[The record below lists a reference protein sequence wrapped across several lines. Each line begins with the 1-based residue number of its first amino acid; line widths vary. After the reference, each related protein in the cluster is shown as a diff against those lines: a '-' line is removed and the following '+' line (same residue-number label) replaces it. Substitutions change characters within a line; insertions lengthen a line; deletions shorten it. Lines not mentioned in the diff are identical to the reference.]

1 MVKEQSL
8 VTRNIKKMKNNIIY
22 IFCALFMQNI
32 IAQKPQ
38 TPTPSEIYFKIEKL
52 NVLASAMYIAAHPDD
67 ENTRLITYLTHHDK
81 AYTNY
86 LSLTRGNGGQNLISN
101 ELGTDLGVIRT
112 NELWNAR
119 NIDGG
124 KQFFSTADDFGFS
137 KHPKEAFSKWDKDL
151 LLKQMV
157 YMIRKEQPDVIVNR
171 FDHRTEGTTHGH
183 HTASAQLSKLAFNLA
198 NDKNYKDLSQ
208 ENAETWQ
215 PKRLFFNVSWFF
227 FGSKQAF
234 DKADKSKYIP
244 LNIGAFYN
252 QLGKNNQEI
261 ASLSRSQHQS
271 QGFGDMSSRG
281 EEIDYVELVD
291 GDALK
296 SSNLFEGIDT
306 SWNRI
311 KGGNKIQPL
320 VTQLINEYD
329 FKDPS
334 KSINLLTKIYAE
346 IDKLPETIWKTRKQ
360 NEVKELIKNCAGLFL
375 DITTNEPYTTPNQ
388 NVDVKVEIANRSNQ
402 NIVIKDVTINNTKT
416 IVGKSL
422 GNQEVYY
429 DYFQREF
436 SINELSNFKFIDNF
450 NDFKNQF
457 NPTNKNEIGLEING
471 VYLSYTLPIQYHYKD
486 VVKGEIYKPF
496 QVVPK
501 LSVQFKQP
509 IYITKEEGQKA
520 TVLLSNYTNKAISG
534 NLTITELDKHSD
546 KLGFP
551 YTETSFSLNANE
563 KNKEIEIPELLRT
576 NNIFSVGY
584 KEDIY
589 SSTSNVGEIK
599 WIDYQHIPLNYY
611 IKPSRT
617 KVINFDKSVLKKS
630 KIGYIVGAGDEIPQV
645 LKDVG
650 YNVDFINLETVKAE
664 DLSKYETIIVGI
676 RAFNT
681 ESSLKTKNKL
691 LFDYTKNGGTVIV
704 QYQTNGNLQTDEI
717 APFKLKIGKTRI
729 TDENAVVKFIN
740 PNETVLNK
748 PFKITQENFK
758 NWVQEQGLYYADEF
772 AGEFQPV
779 FTSHDFDEKDTNGA
793 LLITKHGKGHYIYT
807 GLSFFRQLPAGN
819 TGALELFINL
829 IELKNE

>member
-1 MVKEQSL
+1 MVKKSL

-22 IFCALFMQNI
+22 IFCALFMQNVF
-32 IAQKPQ
+32 AQKPQ
-38 TPTPSEIYFKIEKL
+38 TPTPSEIYFQMEKL

-119 NIDGG
+119 KIDGG
-124 KQFFSTADDFGFS
+124 RQFFSTADDFGFS

-244 LNIGAFYN
+244 LNIGVFYN

-291 GDALK
+291 GDAIK

-311 KGGNKIQPL
+311 KGGSNIQPL

-334 KSINLLTKIYAE
+334 KSINLLTKIYSE

-375 DITTNEPYTTPNQ
+375 DITTNEPYTTPNE
-388 NVDVKVEIANRSNQ
+388 NVDVKIEVANRSNQ
-402 NIVIKDVTINNTKT
+402 TIILKDVTINNNKT

-422 GNQEVYY
+422 ANQEVYY
-429 DYFQREF
+429 DYFNTKFTNQDYT
-436 SINELSNFKFIDNF
+436 NFKFINTF

-457 NPTNKNEIGLEING
+457 NSNKKNTIGLEVNG

-496 QVVPK
+496 HVVPAV
-501 LSVQFKQP
+501 SVRFNQST
-509 IYITKEEGQKA
+509 YITNNKQEQKFEIVTDNYSDENLKGTLFVTNSKNEEVYQKE
-520 TVLLSNYTNKAISG
+520 
-534 NLTITELDKHSD
+534 IT
-546 KLGFP
+546 
-551 YTETSFSLNANE
+551 LNESE
-563 KNKEIEIPELLRT
+563 KNKTFIINKNFSNDT
-576 NNIFSVGY
+576 YKAHFKQNNNSYDNG
-584 KEDIY
+584 
-589 SSTSNVGEIK
+589 IK
-599 WIDYQHIPLNYY
+599 WGDYSHIPLNYY
-611 IKPSRT
+611 FKSAET
-617 KVINFDKSVLKKS
+617 KVVSFNKSVLKKS

-691 LFDYTKNGGTVIV
+691 LFDYTKNGGTVVV
-704 QYQTNGNLQTDEI
+704 QYQTNTNLQTNEV
-717 APFKLKIGKTRI
+717 APYKLTIGKTRI

-740 PNETVLNK
+740 PNEPVLNK
-748 PFKITQENFK
+748 PFKIIQENFK
-758 NWVQEQGLYYADEF
+758 NWVQEQGLYYADDF
-772 AGEFQPV
+772 SNDFKPI

-793 LLITKHGKGHYIYT
+793 LLIAKHGKGYYVYT

-819 TGALELFINL
+819 TCALELFINL

>member
-1 MVKEQSL
+1 MASYY
-8 VTRNIKKMKNNIIY
+8 TIFIKKMKNNIIY

-101 ELGTDLGVIRT
+101 ELGTDLGIIRT

-137 KHPKEAFSKWDKDL
+137 KHPKEAFEKWDKDL

-183 HTASAQLSKLAFNLA
+183 HTASAQLSKLTFTLA

-208 ENAETWQ
+208 ENTEMWQ

-244 LNIGAFYN
+244 LNIGVFYN

-271 QGFGDMSSRG
+271 QGFGDISSRG

-291 GDALK
+291 GDAIK
-296 SSNLFEGIDT
+296 GSNLFEGVDT

-311 KGGNKIQPL
+311 KGGNNIQPL

-334 KSINLLTKIYAE
+334 KSTNLLTKIYVE

-375 DITTNEPYTTPNQ
+375 DITTNEPYTTPNE
-388 NVDVKVEIANRSNQ
+388 NVDVKVEVANRSNQ
-402 NIVIKDVTINNTKT
+402 NIVIKDVIINNQKI

-422 GNQEVYY
+422 ANQDVYY
-429 DYFQREF
+429 DYFQTKF
-436 SINELSNFKFIDNF
+436 TNQDYTNFKFIDNF

-457 NPTNKNEIGLEING
+457 NLTKKNEIGIQVND

-496 QVVPK
+496 HVVPAVSMEFEK
-501 LSVQFKQP
+501 PVSFNGKTS
-509 IYITKEEGQKA
+509 IIFSNYSNKDITGEVE
-520 TVLLSNYTNKAISG
+520 LLSNLTYKLEKIPVFLNK
-534 NLTITELDKHSD
+534 
-546 KLGFP
+546 
-551 YTETSFSLNANE
+551 NE
-563 KNKEIEIPELLRT
+563 KNKEIQ
-576 NNIFSVGY
+576 
-584 KEDIY
+584 IY
-589 SSTSNVGEIK
+589 LKSGNYMAGFKSDSAGALGPVK
-599 WIDYQHIPLNYY
+599 WIDYSHIPLTYY
-611 IKPSRT
+611 IPIT
-617 KVINFDKSVLKKS
+617 GIKVESFDKTKLKKQN
-630 KIGYIVGAGDEIPQV
+630 IGYIVGAGDEIPQV

-691 LFDYTKNGGTVIV
+691 LFDYVKNGGTVIV
-704 QYQTNGNLQTDEI
+704 QYQTNVPLKTEEI
-717 APFKLKIGKTRI
+717 APYKIKIGRTRI
-729 TDENAVVKFIN
+729 TDENAVVNFIN

-758 NWVQEQGLYYADEF
+758 NWIQEQGLYYADDF

-779 FTSHDFDEKDTNGA
+779 FTSQDFDEKETNGA
-793 LLITKHGKGHYIYT
+793 LLIAKHGKGHYIYT

>member
-32 IAQKPQ
+32 TAQKPQ

-101 ELGTDLGVIRT
+101 ELGTDLGIIRT

-124 KQFFSTADDFGFS
+124 RQFFSTADDFGFS
-137 KHPKEAFSKWDKDL
+137 KHPKEAFEKWDKDL

-198 NDKNYKDLSQ
+198 NDKNYKGLSQ
-208 ENAETWQ
+208 ENAEIWQ

-244 LNIGAFYN
+244 LNIGVFYN

-296 SSNLFEGIDT
+296 SSNLFEGVDT

-311 KGGNKIQPL
+311 KDGNKIQPL

-334 KSINLLTKIYAE
+334 KSIKLLTKIYSE

-375 DITTNEPYTTPNQ
+375 DITTNEPYTTPNEK
-388 NVDVKVEIANRSNQ
+388 VEVKVEVANRSNQ
-402 NIVIKDVTINNTKT
+402 NIVIKDVTINNDKT

-422 GNQEVYY
+422 ADQEVYY
-429 DYFQREF
+429 DYFQTKF
-436 SINELSNFKFIDNF
+436 TNQDYTNFKFIDNF

-457 NPTNKNEIGLEING
+457 NPNQKNEIGLEING
-471 VYLSYTLPIQYHYKD
+471 VYLLYTLPIQYHYKD

-496 QVVPK
+496 HVVPAI
-501 LSVQFKQP
+501 SIQFKQSV
-509 IYITKEEGQKA
+509 YISNPKKNKNISIF
-520 TVLLSNYTNKAISG
+520 LSNYSDEDINSKLLLKMKSKKSKRLTFEKTLDFNVNK
-534 NLTITELDKHSD
+534 
-546 KLGFP
+546 
-551 YTETSFSLNANE
+551 NE
-563 KNKEIEIPELLRT
+563 KNKEIVIT
-576 NNIFSVGY
+576 NDHIEGEYIINLFENEKVIN
-584 KEDIY
+584 
-589 SSTSNVGEIK
+589 SNEIK
-599 WIDYQHIPLNYY
+599 WVDYNHIPLNYY
-611 IKPSRT
+611 LKDSET
-617 KVINFDKSVLKKS
+617 KIVSFNKSVLKKS

-645 LKDVG
+645 LKNVG
-650 YNVDFINLETVKAE
+650 YNVDFINLETVKADE
-664 DLSKYETIIVGI
+664 LSKYETIIVGI

-717 APFKLKIGKTRI
+717 APYKLTIGRTRI

-772 AGEFQPV
+772 ASEFQPV

-793 LLITKHGKGHYIYT
+793 LLIAKHGKGNYIYT

>member
-1 MVKEQSL
+1 
-8 VTRNIKKMKNNIIY
+8 MKNNIIY

-101 ELGTDLGVIRT
+101 ELGTDLGIIRT

-137 KHPKEAFSKWDKDL
+137 KHPKEAFEKWDKDL

-171 FDHRTEGTTHGH
+171 FDHRTEGNTHGH
-183 HTASAQLSKLAFNLA
+183 HTASAQLSKEAFRLA

-208 ENAETWQ
+208 ENTETWQ

-244 LNIGAFYN
+244 LNIGVFYN

-311 KGGNKIQPL
+311 KGGSNIQPL
-320 VTQLINEYD
+320 VTQLIKEYD

-334 KSINLLTKIYAE
+334 KSINLLTKIYSE
-346 IDKLPETIWKTRKQ
+346 IDKLPETIWRTRKQ

-375 DITTNEPYTTPNQ
+375 DITTNEPYTTPSE
-388 NVDVKVEIANRSNQ
+388 NVDIKVEIANRSNQ
-402 NIVIKDVTINNTKT
+402 NIVIKEVTINNKKT

-422 GNQEVYY
+422 ADQEVYY
-429 DYFQREF
+429 DYFQTKF
-436 SINELSNFKFIDNF
+436 THQDYTNFKFIDNF

-457 NPTNKNEIGLEING
+457 DSTKKNEIGLEVNG
-471 VYLSYTLPIQYHYKD
+471 VYLSYSLPIQYHYKD
-486 VVKGEIYKPF
+486 IVKGEIYKPF
-496 QVVPK
+496 HIVPAV
-501 LSVQFKQP
+501 SVLFKQSV
-509 IYITKEEGQKA
+509 YISNPKKNQN
-520 TVLLSNYTNKAISG
+520 VSVVLSNYSNEDISG
-534 NLTITELDKHSD
+534 TIVFTSTTTNLHATINDHKKME
-546 KLGFP
+546 
-551 YTETSFSLNANE
+551 FSLNKNE
-563 KNKEIEIPELLRT
+563 KDKEFLF
-576 NNIFSVGY
+576 NDKF
-584 KEDIY
+584 KEDNYTILLFQGKDFLE
-589 SSTSNVGEIK
+589 SGEIK
-599 WIDYQHIPLNYY
+599 WVDYSHIPLNYY
-611 IKPSRT
+611 FKPAET
-617 KVINFDKSVLKKS
+617 KVVSFNKSVLNKS

-664 DLSKYETIIVGI
+664 ELSKYETIIVGI

-691 LFDYTKNGGTVIV
+691 LFDYVKNGGTVIV
-704 QYQTNGNLQTDEI
+704 QYQTNTNLQTTEI
-717 APFKLKIGKTRI
+717 APYKLTIGKTRI
-729 TDENAVVKFIN
+729 TDENAVVNFIN
-740 PNETVLNK
+740 PNEQVLNK
-748 PFKITQENFK
+748 PFRITQQNFT
-758 NWVQEQGLYYADEF
+758 NWLQEQGLYYVDKFGDEF
-772 AGEFQPV
+772 KPI
-779 FTSHDFDEKDTNGA
+779 FTSHDFDEKETNGA
-793 LLITKHGKGHYIYT
+793 LLIAKHGKGHYVYT

>member
-1 MVKEQSL
+1 MASYY
-8 VTRNIKKMKNNIIY
+8 TIFIKKMKKNIIY

-32 IAQKPQ
+32 VAQKPQ

-101 ELGTDLGVIRT
+101 ELGTDLGIIRT

-137 KHPKEAFSKWDKDL
+137 KHPKEAFEKWDKDL

-208 ENAETWQ
+208 ESIETWQ

-244 LNIGAFYN
+244 LNIGVFYN

-291 GDALK
+291 GDAIK
-296 SSNLFEGIDT
+296 SSNLFEGVDT

-388 NVDVKVEIANRSNQ
+388 KVDVKVEVANRSNQ
-402 NIVIKDVTINNTKT
+402 NIIIKDVTINNQKT
-416 IVGKSL
+416 ILGKSL
-422 GNQEVYY
+422 ADQEVYY
-429 DYFQREF
+429 DYFQTKF
-436 SINELSNFKFIDNF
+436 TNQDYTNFKFIDTF

-457 NPTNKNEIGLEING
+457 NSTKKNEIGLEVNS

-496 QVVPK
+496 HVVPAVSMEFEK
-501 LSVQFKQP
+501 PVSFNGKTS
-509 IYITKEEGQKA
+509 IIFSNYSNKDITGEVE
-520 TVLLSNYTNKAISG
+520 LLSNLTYKLEKIPVFLNK
-534 NLTITELDKHSD
+534 
-546 KLGFP
+546 
-551 YTETSFSLNANE
+551 NE
-563 KNKEIEIPELLRT
+563 KNKEIQ
-576 NNIFSVGY
+576 
-584 KEDIY
+584 IY
-589 SSTSNVGEIK
+589 LKSGNYMAGFKSDSAGALGPVK
-599 WIDYQHIPLNYY
+599 WIDYSHIPLTYY
-611 IKPSRT
+611 IPIT
-617 KVINFDKSVLKKS
+617 GIKVESFDKTKLKKQN
-630 KIGYIVGAGDEIPQV
+630 IGYIVGAGDEIPQV

-691 LFDYTKNGGTVIV
+691 LFDYVKNGGTVIV
-704 QYQTNGNLQTDEI
+704 QYQTNVPLKTEEI
-717 APFKLKIGKTRI
+717 APYKIKIGRTRI
-729 TDENAVVKFIN
+729 TDENAVVNFIN

-758 NWVQEQGLYYADEF
+758 NWIQEQGLYYADDF

-779 FTSHDFDEKDTNGA
+779 FTSHDFDEKETNGA
-793 LLITKHGKGHYIYT
+793 LLIAKHGKGHYIYT

>member
-1 MVKEQSL
+1 
-8 VTRNIKKMKNNIIY
+8 MKNNIIY

-101 ELGTDLGVIRT
+101 ELGTDLGIIRT

-137 KHPKEAFSKWDKDL
+137 KHPKEAFEKWDKDL

-157 YMIRKEQPDVIVNR
+157 YIIRKEQPDVIVNR

-208 ENAETWQ
+208 ENTEIWQ

-244 LNIGAFYN
+244 LNIGIFYN

-271 QGFGDMSSRG
+271 QGFGDISSRG

-291 GDALK
+291 GDAIK
-296 SSNLFEGIDT
+296 SSNLFEGVDT

-311 KGGNKIQPL
+311 KGGNNIQPL

-334 KSINLLTKIYAE
+334 KSVKLLTKIYSE

-375 DITTNEPYTTPNQ
+375 DITTNKPYTTPNE
-388 NVDVKVEIANRSNQ
+388 NVDVKVEVANRSNQ
-402 NIVIKDVTINNTKT
+402 NIVIKDVIINNQKI

-422 GNQEVYY
+422 ANQDVYY
-429 DYFQREF
+429 DYFQTKF
-436 SINELSNFKFIDNF
+436 THQDYTNFKFIDNF

-457 NPTNKNEIGLEING
+457 HSTKKNEIGLEVNG
-471 VYLSYTLPIQYHYKD
+471 IYLSYTLPIQYHYKD

-496 QVVPK
+496 HVVPAI
-501 LSVQFKQP
+501 SIQFKQSV
-509 IYITKEEGQKA
+509 YISNPKKNKNIS
-520 TVLLSNYTNKAISG
+520 VFLSNYSNEDINSKLLLKMKSKKSKRLTFQKTLDFNVNK
-534 NLTITELDKHSD
+534 
-546 KLGFP
+546 
-551 YTETSFSLNANE
+551 NE
-563 KNKEIEIPELLRT
+563 KNKEIVIT
-576 NNIFSVGY
+576 NDHIEGEYIINLFENEKVINSTETKWV
-584 KEDIY
+584 DY
-589 SSTSNVGEIK
+589 S
-599 WIDYQHIPLNYY
+599 HIPLNYY
-611 IKPSRT
+611 LKDSET
-617 KVINFDKSVLKKS
+617 KVVSFNKSVLKKS

-691 LFDYTKNGGTVIV
+691 LFDYVKNGGTVIV
-704 QYQTNGNLQTDEI
+704 QYQTNVPLKTEEI
-717 APFKLKIGKTRI
+717 APYKIKIGRTRI
-729 TDENAVVKFIN
+729 TDENAVVNFIN

-758 NWVQEQGLYYADEF
+758 NWIQEQGLYYADDF

-779 FTSHDFDEKDTNGA
+779 FTSQDFDEKETNGA
-793 LLITKHGKGHYIYT
+793 LLIAKHGKGHYIYT

>member
-1 MVKEQSL
+1 MVKTITSL
-8 VTRNIKKMKNNIIY
+8 LEISIKMKNNIIY
-22 IFCALFMQNI
+22 LFCALFMQTVF
-32 IAQKPQ
+32 AQKPQ
-38 TPTPSEIYFKIEKL
+38 TLTPSEIYFQIEKL

-101 ELGTDLGVIRT
+101 ELGTDLGIIRT

-119 NIDGG
+119 TIDGG

-137 KHPKEAFSKWDKDL
+137 KHPKEAFEKWDKEL

-157 YMIRKEQPDVIVNR
+157 YMIRKEQPDVIINR

-208 ENAETWQ
+208 ESIETWQ

-234 DKADKSKYIP
+234 EKADKSKYIP
-244 LNIGAFYN
+244 LNIGVFYN

-291 GDALK
+291 GETLQ

-311 KGGNKIQPL
+311 EGGKNIQPL
-320 VTQLINEYD
+320 VTQLMKEYD

-334 KSINLLTKIYAE
+334 KSINLLTKIYTE

-375 DITTNEPYTTPNQ
+375 DITTNEPYTTPNE
-388 NVDVKVEIANRSNQ
+388 NVDVKVEVANRSNQ
-402 NIVIKDVTINNTKT
+402 NIVIKDVTINNKKT

-422 GNQEVYY
+422 ANQEVFY
-429 DYFQREF
+429 DYFQTKF
-436 SINELSNFKFIDNF
+436 SNQDYTNFKFIENF

-457 NPTNKNEIGLEING
+457 NSTKKNEIGLEVNG
-471 VYLSYTLPIQYHYKD
+471 VYLSYSLPIQYHYKD

-496 QVVPK
+496 HVVPAV
-501 LSVQFKQP
+501 SIQFKQSV
-509 IYITKEEGQKA
+509 YISNPKKNKNISIF
-520 TVLLSNYTNKAISG
+520 LSNFSNEDINSKLVLKMKSKKSKRLTFKKTLDFNVNK
-534 NLTITELDKHSD
+534 
-546 KLGFP
+546 
-551 YTETSFSLNANE
+551 NE
-563 KNKEIEIPELLRT
+563 QNKEIVIT
-576 NNIFSVGY
+576 NDVIEGEYTMYLFENETVIN
-584 KEDIY
+584 Y
-589 SSTSNVGEIK
+589 SETK
-599 WIDYQHIPLNYY
+599 WVDYNHIPLNYY
-611 IKPSRT
+611 LKDSET
-617 KVINFDKSVLKKS
+617 KIVSFNKSVLKKS

-664 DLSKYETIIVGI
+664 DLSKFETIIVGI

-691 LFDYTKNGGTVIV
+691 LFDYVKNGGTVIT
-704 QYQTNGNLQTDEI
+704 QYQTNGNLQTEDI
-717 APFKLKIGKTRI
+717 APYKLTIGKTRI

-740 PNETVLNK
+740 PNEPVLNK

-793 LLITKHGKGHYIYT
+793 LLIAKHGKGHYIYT

>member
-1 MVKEQSL
+1 
-8 VTRNIKKMKNNIIY
+8 MKNNIIY

-101 ELGTDLGVIRT
+101 ELGTDLGIIRT

-137 KHPKEAFSKWDKDL
+137 KHPKEAFEKWDKDL

-208 ENAETWQ
+208 EHTETWQ

-244 LNIGAFYN
+244 LNIGVFYN

-291 GDALK
+291 GDAIK
-296 SSNLFEGIDT
+296 SSNLFEGVDT

-311 KGGNKIQPL
+311 KGGSNIQPL
-320 VTQLINEYD
+320 VTQLIKEYD

-334 KSINLLTKIYAE
+334 KSINLLTKIYSE

-388 NVDVKVEIANRSNQ
+388 KVDVKIEVANRSNQ
-402 NIVIKDVTINNTKT
+402 SIVIKDITINNNKT

-422 GNQEVYY
+422 ADQEVYY
-429 DYFQREF
+429 DYFQTKF
-436 SINELSNFKFIDNF
+436 TNQDYTNFKFIDTF

-457 NPTNKNEIGLEING
+457 NSTKKNEIGLEVNG
-471 VYLSYTLPIQYHYKD
+471 IYLTYTLPIQYHYKD

-496 QVVPK
+496 HIVPAI
-501 LSVQFKQP
+501 SVQFKQSV
-509 IYITKEEGQKA
+509 YISNSKKNKNIS
-520 TVLLSNYTNKAISG
+520 VFLSNYSNEDINSKLVLKMKSNRSKKLTFKKTLDFNVNK
-534 NLTITELDKHSD
+534 
-546 KLGFP
+546 
-551 YTETSFSLNANE
+551 NE
-563 KNKEIEIPELLRT
+563 KNKEIVIT
-576 NNIFSVGY
+576 NDVIEGEYTIDLFENETVINSSDTKWV
-584 KEDIY
+584 DY
-589 SSTSNVGEIK
+589 S
-599 WIDYQHIPLNYY
+599 HIPLNYY
-611 IKPSRT
+611 FKDSET
-617 KVINFDKSVLKKS
+617 QVVSFNKSALKKS

-664 DLSKYETIIVGI
+664 ELSKYETIIVGI

-691 LFDYTKNGGTVIV
+691 LFDYVKNGGTVIT

-717 APFKLKIGKTRI
+717 APYKLTIGRTRV

-740 PNETVLNK
+740 PNEPVLNK

-758 NWVQEQGLYYADEF
+758 NWVQEQGLYYADDF

-779 FTSHDFDEKDTNGA
+779 FTSHDFDEKETNGA
-793 LLITKHGKGHYIYT
+793 LLIAKHGKGHYIYT

-829 IELKNE
+829 IELKDE

>member
-1 MVKEQSL
+1 MVKEESL

-101 ELGTDLGVIRT
+101 ELGTDLGIIRT

-137 KHPKEAFSKWDKDL
+137 KHPKEAFEKWDKDL
-151 LLKQMV
+151 LLQQMV

-183 HTASAQLSKLAFNLA
+183 HTASAQLSKLAFTLA
-198 NDKNYKDLSQ
+198 NDKYYKDLLQ
-208 ENAETWQ
+208 ENAEIWQ

-244 LNIGAFYN
+244 LNIGVFYN

-296 SSNLFEGIDT
+296 LINLFEGIDT

-311 KGGNKIQPL
+311 EGGKNIQPL

-334 KSINLLTKIYAE
+334 KSINLLTKIYSE

-375 DITTNEPYTTPNQ
+375 DITTNEPYTTPNE
-388 NVDVKVEIANRSNQ
+388 NVDVKVEVANRSNQ
-402 NIVIKDVTINNTKT
+402 NIVIKDVTINNNKT

-422 GNQEVYY
+422 GNQDVYY
-429 DYFQREF
+429 EYFQTKF
-436 SINELSNFKFIDNF
+436 STQDYSNFKFIDNF

-457 NPTNKNEIGLEING
+457 NPNQKNEIGLKVNG
-471 VYLSYTLPIQYHYKD
+471 VYVSYTLPIQYHYKD

-496 QVVPK
+496 HVVPAV
-501 LSVQFKQP
+501 SVRFNQST
-509 IYITKEEGQKA
+509 YITNNKQQQKIEIVTDNYSDENLKGTFSVTNSKNEEVYQKEII
-520 TVLLSNYTNKAISG
+520 LNK
-534 NLTITELDKHSD
+534 
-546 KLGFP
+546 
-551 YTETSFSLNANE
+551 NE
-563 KNKEIEIPELLRT
+563 KNNSFIINKNFLNDT
-576 NNIFSVGY
+576 YNAHFKQNNSY
-584 KEDIY
+584 D
-589 SSTSNVGEIK
+589 NEIK
-599 WIDYQHIPLNYY
+599 WVDYNHIPLNYY
-611 IKPSRT
+611 FKSAET
-617 KVINFDKSVLKKS
+617 KVVSFNKSALKKS

-664 DLSKYETIIVGI
+664 ELSKFETIIIGI

-691 LFDYTKNGGTVIV
+691 LFDYVKNGGTVIV
-704 QYQTNGNLQTDEI
+704 QYQTNGNLQTNEI
-717 APFKLKIGKTRI
+717 APYKLTIGRTRI

-758 NWVQEQGLYYADEF
+758 NWVQEQGLYYADDF

-793 LLITKHGKGHYIYT
+793 LLIAKHGKGHYIYT

>member
-1 MVKEQSL
+1 
-8 VTRNIKKMKNNIIY
+8 
-22 IFCALFMQNI
+22 MQNI

-101 ELGTDLGVIRT
+101 ELGTDLGIIRT

-137 KHPKEAFSKWDKDL
+137 KHPKEAFEKWDKDL

-208 ENAETWQ
+208 ENTEIWQ

-244 LNIGAFYN
+244 LNIGVFYN

-291 GDALK
+291 GEALK

-311 KGGNKIQPL
+311 KGGNNIQPL

-329 FKDPS
+329 FKNPS
-334 KSINLLTKIYAE
+334 KSINLLTKIYSE

-375 DITTNEPYTTPNQ
+375 DITTNEPYTTPNES
-388 NVDVKVEIANRSNQ
+388 VDVKVEVANRSNQ
-402 NIVIKDVTINNTKT
+402 NIVIKDVTINNNKT

-422 GNQEVYY
+422 ADQEVYY
-429 DYFQREF
+429 EYFQTKF
-436 SINELSNFKFIDNF
+436 NNQDYTNFKFINTF

-457 NPTNKNEIGLEING
+457 NSNKKNEIGLEVNG

-496 QVVPK
+496 HIVPAI
-501 LSVQFKQP
+501 SVQFKQP
-509 IYITKEEGQKA
+509 VYISSSNKNQN
-520 TVLLSNYTNKAISG
+520 VSVILSNYSDEVLNGKIMVMKHPIQIHGKNHIIEMNFNLNK
-534 NLTITELDKHSD
+534 
-546 KLGFP
+546 
-551 YTETSFSLNANE
+551 NE
-563 KNKEIEIPELLRT
+563 KNKEFQFKDKFSEGNYSINLFQNVKALESIET
-576 NNIFSVGY
+576 
-584 KEDIY
+584 
-589 SSTSNVGEIK
+589 K
-599 WIDYQHIPLNYY
+599 WVDYNHIPLNYY
-611 IKPSRT
+611 LKDSET
-617 KVINFDKSVLKKS
+617 KIVSFNKSVLKKS

-664 DLSKYETIIVGI
+664 ELSKYETIIVGI

-691 LFDYTKNGGTVIV
+691 LFDYVKNGGTVIT

-717 APFKLKIGKTRI
+717 APYKLAIGRTRI

-740 PNETVLNK
+740 PNEPVLNK

-758 NWVQEQGLYYADEF
+758 NWVQEQGLYYADDF

-779 FTSHDFDEKDTNGA
+779 FTSHDFDEKETNGA
-793 LLITKHGKGHYIYT
+793 LLIAKHGKGHYIYT

-829 IELKNE
+829 IELKDE

>member
-1 MVKEQSL
+1 MFLCGKNKSL
-8 VTRNIKKMKNNIIY
+8 ATSNIIKMKNNIIF
-22 IFCALFMQNI
+22 IICALFMQNI

-38 TPTPSEIYFKIEKL
+38 TPTPSEIYFKLEQL
-52 NVLASAMYIAAHPDD
+52 NVLASALYIAAHPDD
-67 ENTRLITYLTHHDK
+67 ENTRLITYLTHHNK

-119 NIDGG
+119 KIDGG

-137 KHPKEAFSKWDKDL
+137 KHPKEAFEKWDKEL

-183 HTASAQLSKLAFNLA
+183 HTASAQLSKLAFTLA
-198 NDKNYKDLSQ
+198 NDKNYTDLLQ
-208 ENAETWQ
+208 ENTETWQ
-215 PKRLFFNVSWFF
+215 PKRLLFNVSWFF

-244 LNIGAFYN
+244 LNIGVFYN

-311 KGGNKIQPL
+311 KGGNNIQPL

-329 FKDPS
+329 FKDPA
-334 KSINLLTKIYAE
+334 KAIKLLTKIYSE
-346 IDKLPETIWKTRKQ
+346 IDKLPETIWKIRKQ

-375 DITTNEPYTTPNQ
+375 DFTTNEPYTTPNQ
-388 NVDVKVEIANRSNQ
+388 SIDVKVEVANRSNQ
-402 NIVIKDVTINNTKT
+402 NIVLKDVTINNQKT
-416 IVGKSL
+416 IIEQSL
-422 GNQEVYY
+422 ADQEVFY
-429 DYFQREF
+429 DYFQTKF
-436 SINELSNFKFIDNF
+436 SNQDYTDFKFIDTF

-457 NPTNKNEIGLEING
+457 NSTQKNEIGLEVNG

-496 QVVPK
+496 HIVPAV
-501 LSVQFKQP
+501 SVRFNQST
-509 IYITKEEGQKA
+509 YITNNKQEQKFEIVTDNYSDQNLKGILSITNSKNEEVYEKEI
-520 TVLLSNYTNKAISG
+520 VLNK
-534 NLTITELDKHSD
+534 
-546 KLGFP
+546 
-551 YTETSFSLNANE
+551 NE
-563 KNKEIEIPELLRT
+563 KN
-576 NNIFSVGY
+576 NIFTINKSFLNGTFKANF
-584 KEDIY
+584 KE
-589 SSTSNVGEIK
+589 NVNNYVNEIK
-599 WIDYQHIPLNYY
+599 WVDYNHIPVNYY
-611 IKPSRT
+611 IKSSET
-617 KVINFDKSVLKKS
+617 KVVSFNKSVLKKS

-664 DLSKYETIIVGI
+664 DLSKFETIIVGI

-681 ESSLKTKNKL
+681 ESWLKTKNKL
-691 LFDYTKNGGTVIV
+691 LFDYVKNGGTVIT
-704 QYQTNGNLQTDEI
+704 QYQTNINLQTDEI
-717 APFKLKIGKTRI
+717 APYELIIGKTRI
-729 TDENAVVKFIN
+729 TDENAVVQFIN
-740 PNETVLNK
+740 PNELVLNT

-772 AGEFQPV
+772 TDEFSPV
-779 FTSHDFDEKDTNGA
+779 FTSHDFDEKETNGA
-793 LLITKHGKGHYIYT
+793 LLIAKYGKGHYIYT

-819 TGALELFINL
+819 IGALELFINL

>member
-1 MVKEQSL
+1 
-8 VTRNIKKMKNNIIY
+8 
-22 IFCALFMQNI
+22 MQTVF
-32 IAQKPQ
+32 AQKPQ
-38 TPTPSEIYFKIEKL
+38 TPTPSEIYFQIEKL
-52 NVLASAMYIAAHPDD
+52 NVLASALYIAAHPDD

-101 ELGTDLGVIRT
+101 ELGTDLGIIRT

-119 NIDGG
+119 SIDCG

-137 KHPKEAFSKWDKDL
+137 KHPKEAFEKWDKEL

-198 NDKNYKDLSQ
+198 NDKNYTDLSQ
-208 ENAETWQ
+208 ESTETWQ

-234 DKADKSKYIP
+234 EKADKSKYIP
-244 LNIGAFYN
+244 LNIGVFYN

-291 GDALK
+291 GDAIK
-296 SSNLFEGIDT
+296 SSNLFEGVDT

-311 KGGNKIQPL
+311 EGGKNIQPL
-320 VTQLINEYD
+320 VTQLMKEYD

-334 KSINLLTKIYAE
+334 KSINLLTKIYTE

-375 DITTNEPYTTPNQ
+375 DFTTNEPYTTPNE
-388 NVDVKVEIANRSNQ
+388 NVDVKVEVANRSNQ
-402 NIVIKDVTINNTKT
+402 NIVIKDVTINNQKT

-422 GNQEVYY
+422 ANQEVFY
-429 DYFQREF
+429 DYFQTKF
-436 SINELSNFKFIDNF
+436 SNQDYTNFKFINTF

-457 NPTNKNEIGLEING
+457 NSTTKNEIGLEVNG
-471 VYLSYTLPIQYHYKD
+471 VYLSYNLPIQYHYKD

-496 QVVPK
+496 HVVPAV
-501 LSVQFKQP
+501 SIQFKQSV
-509 IYITKEEGQKA
+509 YISNPKKNKNISIF
-520 TVLLSNYTNKAISG
+520 LSNFSNEDINSKLVLKMKSKKSKRLTFKKTLDFNLNK
-534 NLTITELDKHSD
+534 
-546 KLGFP
+546 
-551 YTETSFSLNANE
+551 NE
-563 KNKEIEIPELLRT
+563 QNKEIVIT
-576 NNIFSVGY
+576 N
-584 KEDIY
+584 DIIEGEYTIDLSENETVINSSETKWVDY
-589 SSTSNVGEIK
+589 S
-599 WIDYQHIPLNYY
+599 HIPLNYY
-611 IKPSRT
+611 LKDSET
-617 KVINFDKSVLKKS
+617 KVVSFNKSVLKKS

-664 DLSKYETIIVGI
+664 DLSKFETIIVGI

-691 LFDYTKNGGTVIV
+691 LFDYVKNGGTVIV

-717 APFKLKIGKTRI
+717 APYKLTIGRTRI

-740 PNETVLNK
+740 PNEPVLNK

-793 LLITKHGKGHYIYT
+793 LLIAKHGKGHYIYT

>member
-1 MVKEQSL
+1 
-8 VTRNIKKMKNNIIY
+8 MKNNIIY

-101 ELGTDLGVIRT
+101 ELGTDLGIIRT

-137 KHPKEAFSKWDKDL
+137 KHPKEAFEKWDKDL

-183 HTASAQLSKLAFNLA
+183 HTASAQLSKLTFTLA

-208 ENAETWQ
+208 ENTEMWQ

-234 DKADKSKYIP
+234 DKADKSKYIL
-244 LNIGAFYN
+244 LNIGVFYN

-271 QGFGDMSSRG
+271 QGFGDISSRG

-291 GDALK
+291 GDAIK
-296 SSNLFEGIDT
+296 GSNLFEGVDT

-311 KGGNKIQPL
+311 KAGNNIQPL

-334 KSINLLTKIYAE
+334 KSTNLLTKIYVE

-375 DITTNEPYTTPNQ
+375 DITTNEPYTTPNE
-388 NVDVKVEIANRSNQ
+388 NVDVKVEVANRSNQ
-402 NIVIKDVTINNTKT
+402 NIVIKDVIINNQKI

-422 GNQEVYY
+422 ANQDVYY
-429 DYFQREF
+429 DYFQTKF
-436 SINELSNFKFIDNF
+436 TNQDYTNFKFIDNF

-457 NPTNKNEIGLEING
+457 NLTKKNEIGIQVND

-496 QVVPK
+496 HVVPAISVRFNQSTYITNNNQNQK
-501 LSVQFKQP
+501 IEVTTDNYSKENIKGFLSIINSKNEEVYQKEITLNESEKNNTITINKNFLNGTYKAHFKQ
-509 IYITKEEGQKA
+509 
-520 TVLLSNYTNKAISG
+520 NTN
-534 NLTITELDKHSD
+534 T
-546 KLGFP
+546 
-551 YTETSFSLNANE
+551 Y
-563 KNKEIEIPELLRT
+563 
-576 NNIFSVGY
+576 NN
-584 KEDIY
+584 
-589 SSTSNVGEIK
+589 EIK
-599 WIDYQHIPLNYY
+599 WVDYSHIPLNYY
-611 IKPSRT
+611 LKDSET
-617 KVINFDKSVLKKS
+617 KVVSFNKSVLKKS

-691 LFDYTKNGGTVIV
+691 LFDYVKNGGTVIV
-704 QYQTNGNLQTDEI
+704 QYQTNVPLKTEEI
-717 APFKLKIGKTRI
+717 APYKIKIGRTRI
-729 TDENAVVKFIN
+729 TDENAVVNFIN

-758 NWVQEQGLYYADEF
+758 NWIQEQGLYYADDF

-779 FTSHDFDEKDTNGA
+779 FTSQDFDEKETNGA
-793 LLITKHGKGHYIYT
+793 LLIAKHGKGHYIYT

>member
-1 MVKEQSL
+1 
-8 VTRNIKKMKNNIIY
+8 
-22 IFCALFMQNI
+22 MQTVF
-32 IAQKPQ
+32 AQKPQ
-38 TPTPSEIYFKIEKL
+38 TPTPSEIYFQIEKL
-52 NVLASAMYIAAHPDD
+52 NVLASALYIAAHPDD

-101 ELGTDLGVIRT
+101 ELGTDLGIIRT

-119 NIDGG
+119 SIDGG

-137 KHPKEAFSKWDKDL
+137 KHPKEAFEKWDKEL

-208 ENAETWQ
+208 ESTETWQ

-234 DKADKSKYIP
+234 EKADKSKYIP
-244 LNIGAFYN
+244 LNIGVFYN

-291 GDALK
+291 GDVLK

-311 KGGNKIQPL
+311 EGGKNIQPL
-320 VTQLINEYD
+320 VTQLIKEYD

-334 KSINLLTKIYAE
+334 KSINLLTKIYTE

-375 DITTNEPYTTPNQ
+375 DFTTNEPYTTPNE
-388 NVDVKVEIANRSNQ
+388 NVDVKVEVANRSNQ
-402 NIVIKDVTINNTKT
+402 NIVIKDVTINNQKT

-422 GNQEVYY
+422 ANQEVFY
-429 DYFQREF
+429 DYFQTKF
-436 SINELSNFKFIDNF
+436 TNQDYTNFKFINTF

-457 NPTNKNEIGLEING
+457 NSTTKNEIGLEVNG
-471 VYLSYTLPIQYHYKD
+471 VYLSYSLPIQYHYKD

-496 QVVPK
+496 HVVPAV
-501 LSVQFKQP
+501 SVQFKQP
-509 IYITKEEGQKA
+509 VYVSNKNKQQNISVI
-520 TVLLSNYTNKAISG
+520 LSNYSDEPINGKIVTTASYMGLHAAKPQKEIDFCLNK
-534 NLTITELDKHSD
+534 
-546 KLGFP
+546 
-551 YTETSFSLNANE
+551 NE
-563 KNKEIEIPELLRT
+563 KNKEINFDEDSF
-576 NNIFSVGY
+576 NYSVRLVNH
-584 KEDIY
+584 
-589 SSTSNVGEIK
+589 SNQTLPSNEIK
-599 WIDYQHIPLNYY
+599 WVDYNHIPLSYY
-611 IKPSRT
+611 LKDSET

-664 DLSKYETIIVGI
+664 ELSKYETIIVGI

-691 LFDYTKNGGTVIV
+691 LFDYVKNGGTVIV

-717 APFKLKIGKTRI
+717 APYKLTIGRTRI

-740 PNETVLNK
+740 PNEPVLNK

-793 LLITKHGKGHYIYT
+793 LLIAKHGKGHYIYT

>member
-1 MVKEQSL
+1 
-8 VTRNIKKMKNNIIY
+8 MKNNIIY

-101 ELGTDLGVIRT
+101 ELGTDLGIIRT

-137 KHPKEAFSKWDKDL
+137 KHPKEAFEKWDKDL

-208 ENAETWQ
+208 ENAEIWQ

-244 LNIGAFYN
+244 LNIGVFYN

-281 EEIDYVELVD
+281 EEIDYVELLD

-296 SSNLFEGIDT
+296 SSKLFEGVDT

-311 KGGNKIQPL
+311 KGGSNIQPL
-320 VTQLINEYD
+320 VTQLIKEYD

-334 KSINLLTKIYAE
+334 KSITLLTKIYSE
-346 IDKLPETIWKTRKQ
+346 IDKLPDTIWKARKQ
-360 NEVKELIKNCAGLFL
+360 SEVKELIKNCAGLFL

-388 NVDVKVEIANRSNQ
+388 SVDVKVEVANRSNQ
-402 NIVIKDVTINNTKT
+402 NIVIKDVTINNNRT
-416 IVGKSL
+416 IVDKSL
-422 GNQEVYY
+422 TNQEVYY
-429 DYFQREF
+429 DYFQTKF
-436 SINELSNFKFIDNF
+436 TNQDYTNFKFIDTF

-457 NPTNKNEIGLEING
+457 NATKKNEIGLEVNG
-471 VYLSYTLPIQYHYKD
+471 VYLSYNLPIQYHYKD

-496 QVVPK
+496 HIVPAVSVRFNQSTYITNNK
-501 LSVQFKQP
+501 QDQKVEIVTDNYSDENLKGILSVTNSKNEEVYQ
-509 IYITKEEGQKA
+509 KE
-520 TVLLSNYTNKAISG
+520 I
-534 NLTITELDKHSD
+534 I
-546 KLGFP
+546 
-551 YTETSFSLNANE
+551 LNQNE
-563 KNKEIEIPELLRT
+563 KNNSLIINKNFLNDT
-576 NNIFSVGY
+576 YKAHFKQNVNNY
-584 KEDIY
+584 DNE
-589 SSTSNVGEIK
+589 TK
-599 WIDYQHIPLNYY
+599 WVDYNHIPVNYY
-611 IKPSRT
+611 TKPSET
-617 KVINFDKSVLKKS
+617 KIVSFNKSVLKKS

-650 YNVDFINLETVKAE
+650 YNVDFINLETVKADE
-664 DLSKYETIIVGI
+664 LSKYETIIVGI

-691 LFDYTKNGGTVIV
+691 LFDYVKNGGTVIM

-717 APFKLKIGKTRI
+717 APYKLTIGRTRI

-740 PNETVLNK
+740 ANEPVLNK

-758 NWVQEQGLYYADEF
+758 NWVQEQGLYYADDF

-779 FTSHDFDEKDTNGA
+779 FTSHDFDEKETNGA
-793 LLITKHGKGHYIYT
+793 LLIAKHGKGHYIYT